1 MRKSYLLWLGVAV
14 VGVGGYFLW
23 KKSQKPK
30 SFANLTSKK
39 SGGVLDTSQCAG
51 PVEVL
56 TYNPFEQPVRCHYA
70 CEGKDGDIINL
81 GGNPPCPQAV

>member
-23 KKSQKPK
+23 KKSQRPK

-39 SGGVLDTSQCAG
+39 SGGEIGRAHV
-51 PVEVL
+51 
-56 TYNPFEQPVRCHYA
+56 
-70 CEGKDGDIINL
+70 
-81 GGNPPCPQAV
+81 